1 MRMLKKKNDPT
12 PALPGGEGAETLIN
26 LLGNGSSPLGGG
38 FRWG

>member
-1 MRMLKKKNDPT
+1 MWRKRNNPT

-38 FRWG
+38 FR